1 MRSRKVWLQFSDYLI
16 VVLSMLMINKF
27 VEEMKSL
34 TNLVLLLSIKGG
46 RETKKIS
53 PEIFTKQ

>member
-34 TNLVLLLSIKGG
+34 TNLVLPLSIKRG